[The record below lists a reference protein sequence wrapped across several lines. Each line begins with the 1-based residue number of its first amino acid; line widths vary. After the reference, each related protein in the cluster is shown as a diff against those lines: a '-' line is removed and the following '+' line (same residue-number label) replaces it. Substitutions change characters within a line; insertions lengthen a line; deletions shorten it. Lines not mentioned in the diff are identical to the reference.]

1 MKITRKNKKQVDQY
15 QSEFDFELA
24 YLKEKI
30 DEYLEISKSE
40 HASHYDV
47 TRSIQLIR
55 WTSRAIS
62 ENTEDLEIKIN
73 SLETALKSDM
83 MV

>member
-1 MKITRKNKKQVDQY
+1 MKITRKNKKQMEQY
-15 QSEFDFELA
+15 ESEFDFELA

-30 DEYLEISKSE
+30 DQYLEISKSE

-47 TRSIQLIR
+47 TRSIQLVR
-55 WTSRAIS
+55 WTSRIIS

-73 SLETALKSDM
+73 SLEMALKSDM
-83 MV
+83 LV